1 MLIKKRL
8 KFYTYIQK
16 YAYYAIE
23 LHIILHL
30 FYNSVTLAK
39 KIPNYG
45 INFIGYIRKKK
56 KESGVKN
63 KMKKL
68 KMASCALVA
77 GLMFSGLTP
86 NVFAEDKISDVKS
99 QINTQND
106 TLHKQQQERD
116 ELQKQMNDLNKTI
129 QGLDK
134 SVQENASKLDETTK
148 KVADTEQL
156 IEKKNKNIAELQTKI
171 AKREELLRKRLVALQ
186 EQPNT
191 NVVTEVLVNS
201 KNIADLVDRL
211 NSVSKILES
220 DEDIMKTQQE
230 DQANVKKDVETV
242 KTKQKELKEAQAQIE
257 TAKKELDAEKAK
269 KATAVNDLSGKMDT
283 VVTSMTSTEDQ
294 LKELEQ
300 QALKLQQI
308 AEKEAQEKAAQ
319 EVAAQKQAEQAAQQA
334 QAATQPAQAPAQP
347 AQTPA
352 QPAAPA
358 NNDGQDKK
366 EEPKKKEEKKATPAP
381 TPVPGNDNEGRQDVV
396 SKAKGLVGLKYVWG
410 SASISNGGFDCSG
423 LISYVYG
430 LGRQDTRGLW
440 NSVQKISA
448 SEAKPGDL
456 IFLQGTYRAGVSHV
470 GIYIGGGQ
478 MIHAADEST
487 GVTYGSVNSSY
498 NQKHFLGYGRL

>member
-1 MLIKKRL
+1 M
-8 KFYTYIQK
+8 FYK
-16 YAYYAIE
+16 
-23 LHIILHL
+23 
-30 FYNSVTLAK
+30 SVTLAK

-156 IEKKNKNIAELQTKI
+156 IEKKNKDIAELQTKI

-201 KNIADLVDRL
+201 KNVADLVDRL
-211 NSVSKILES
+211 TSVSKILES

-283 VVTSMTSTEDQ
+283 VVTSMTSTESQ
-294 LKELEQ
+294 LKDLEK
-300 QALKLQQI
+300 QALQLQRI
-308 AEKEAQEKAAQ
+308 AEQEAQEKAAQ
-319 EVAAQKQAEQAAQQA
+319 EAAAQKQAEQAAKDAQA
-334 QAATQPAQAPAQP
+334 QQAPAQQAP
-347 AQTPA
+347 AQ
-352 QPAAPA
+352 QAAPA
-358 NNDGQDKK
+358 NNGGQAQKEEPKK
-366 EEPKKKEEKKATPAP
+366 EEPKKEAPKQETKKPEPAP
-381 TPVPGNDNEGRQDVV
+381 TPNAGGVIG
-396 SKAKGLVGLKYVWG
+396 KAQGYLGLPYVWG
-410 SASISNGGFDCSG
+410 SASPSNGGFDCSG
-423 LISYVYG
+423 FISYIYG
-430 LGRQDTRGLW
+430 VGRQDVAGYW
-440 NSVQKISA
+440 NSVSKVSSPQ
-448 SEAKPGDL
+448 PGDL
-456 IFLQGTYRAGVSHV
+456 VFFQGTYKPGPSHI
-470 GIYIGGGQ
+470 GIYVGNGQ
-478 MIHAADEST
+478 MIHAGDKGIAYASL
-487 GVTYGSVNSSY
+487 SSSY
-498 NQKHFLGYGRL
+498 NQKHFLGYGRF

>member
-1 MLIKKRL
+1 M
-8 KFYTYIQK
+8 FYK
-16 YAYYAIE
+16 
-23 LHIILHL
+23 
-30 FYNSVTLAK
+30 NVTLAK

-134 SVQENASKLDETTK
+134 SVQENAAKLDETTK

-156 IEKKNKNIAELQTKI
+156 IEKKNKDIAELQTKI

-201 KNIADLVDRL
+201 KNVADLVDRL

-230 DQANVKKDVETV
+230 DQASVKKDVATV
-242 KTKQKELKEAQAQIE
+242 KEKQKELKEAQAQIE
-257 TAKKELDAEKAK
+257 TAKKELDAEKEK

-283 VVTSMTSTEDQ
+283 VVTSMTSTEGQ
-294 LKELEQ
+294 LKELEK
-300 QALKLQQI
+300 QALQLQRI
-308 AEKEAQEKAAQ
+308 AEEEAQAKAAQ
-319 EVAAQKQAEQAAQQA
+319 EAAAQKQAEQAAKAA
-334 QAATQPAQAPAQP
+334 QAQPAQAPAEQV
-347 AQTPA
+347 
-352 QPAAPA
+352 APA
-358 NNDGQDKK
+358 NNGGQAQK
-366 EEPKKKEEKKATPAP
+366 EEPKKEAPKQEEKKPASN
-381 TPVPGNDNEGRQDVV
+381 VGGVIG
-396 SKAKGLVGLKYVWG
+396 KAQSYLGLPYVWG
-410 SASISNGGFDCSG
+410 SASPSNGGFDCSG
-423 LISYVYG
+423 FISYIFGV
-430 LGRQDTRGLW
+430 GRQDVAGYW
-440 NSVQKISA
+440 NSVSKVGSPQ
-448 SEAKPGDL
+448 PGDL
-456 IFLQGTYRAGVSHV
+456 VFFQGTYKAGPSHI
-470 GIYIGGGQ
+470 GIYVGNGQ
-478 MIHAADEST
+478 MIHASDKGIA
-487 GVTYGSVNSSY
+487 YGDINSSY
-498 NQKHFLGYGRL
+498 NQKHFLGYGRF

>member
-1 MLIKKRL
+1 M
-8 KFYTYIQK
+8 
-16 YAYYAIE
+16 
-23 LHIILHL
+23 
-30 FYNSVTLAK
+30 
-39 KIPNYG
+39 
-45 INFIGYIRKKK
+45 K

-148 KVADTEQL
+148 KVSDTEQL
-156 IEKKNKNIAELQTKI
+156 IENKNKDIAELQTKI

-191 NVVTEVLVNS
+191 NIVTEVLVNS
-201 KNIADLVDRL
+201 KNVADLVDRL
-211 NSVSKILES
+211 ASVSKIMES

-230 DQANVKKDVETV
+230 DQVNVKKDVETV
-242 KTKQKELKEAQAQIE
+242 KEKQKELKEAQSQIE
-257 TAKKELDAEKAK
+257 TAKKELDAEKEK

-283 VVTSMTSTEDQ
+283 VVTTMTSTEGQ

-319 EVAAQKQAEQAAQQA
+319 EAAAQKQAEQAAKEAQAQQA
-334 QAATQPAQAPAQP
+334 APAPAQAPAQ
-347 AQTPA
+347 Q
-352 QPAAPA
+352 AAPA
-358 NNDGQDKK
+358 NNAGQAQK
-366 EEPKKKEEKKATPAP
+366 EEPKKEAPKKEKPAP
-381 TPVPGNDNEGRQDVV
+381 APAPAPASNAGGVIG
-396 SKAKGLVGLKYVWG
+396 KAQQYLGMPYVWG
-410 SASISNGGFDCSG
+410 SASPSNGGFDCSG
-423 LISYVYG
+423 FISYVFG
-430 LGRQDTRGLW
+430 VGRQDVAGYW
-440 NSVQKISA
+440 NSVSKVSSPQ
-448 SEAKPGDL
+448 PGDL
-456 IFLQGTYRAGVSHV
+456 VFFQGTYKAGPSHI
-470 GIYIGGGQ
+470 GIYVGNDQ
-478 MIHAADEST
+478 MIHAGDKGIAYS
-487 GVTYGSVNSSY
+487 SLSSSY

>member
-1 MLIKKRL
+1 
-8 KFYTYIQK
+8 
-16 YAYYAIE
+16 
-23 LHIILHL
+23 
-30 FYNSVTLAK
+30 
-39 KIPNYG
+39 
-45 INFIGYIRKKK
+45 
-56 KESGVKN
+56 
-63 KMKKL
+63 MKKL

-116 ELQKQMNDLNKTI
+116 VLQKQMNDLNKTI

-156 IEKKNKNIAELQTKI
+156 IENKNKDIAELQTKI

-201 KNIADLVDRL
+201 KNVADLVDRL
-211 NSVSKILES
+211 TSVSKILES

-283 VVTSMTSTEDQ
+283 VVTSMTSTESQ
-294 LKELEQ
+294 LKDLEK
-300 QALKLQQI
+300 QALQLQRI
-308 AEKEAQEKAAQ
+308 AEQEAQEKAAQ
-319 EVAAQKQAEQAAQQA
+319 EAAAQKQAEQAAKDA
-334 QAATQPAQAPAQP
+334 QAPTAQAPAQ
-347 AQTPA
+347 Q
-352 QPAAPA
+352 AAPA
-358 NNDGQDKK
+358 NNGGQAQK
-366 EEPKKKEEKKATPAP
+366 EEPKKEAPKQETKKPEPAP
-381 TPVPGNDNEGRQDVV
+381 TPNAGGVIG
-396 SKAKGLVGLKYVWG
+396 KAQGYLGLPYVWG
-410 SASISNGGFDCSG
+410 SASPSNGGFDCSG
-423 LISYVYG
+423 FISYIYG
-430 LGRQDTRGLW
+430 VGRQDVAGYW
-440 NSVQKISA
+440 NSVSRVSSPQ
-448 SEAKPGDL
+448 PGDL
-456 IFLQGTYRAGVSHV
+456 VFFQGTYKPGPSHI
-470 GIYIGGGQ
+470 GIYVGNGQ
-478 MIHAADEST
+478 MIHAGDKGIAYASL
-487 GVTYGSVNSSY
+487 SSSY

>member
-1 MLIKKRL
+1 M
-8 KFYTYIQK
+8 FYK
-16 YAYYAIE
+16 
-23 LHIILHL
+23 
-30 FYNSVTLAK
+30 SVTLAK

-68 KMASCALVA
+68 KIASCALVA

-156 IEKKNKNIAELQTKI
+156 IENKNKDIAELQTKI

-211 NSVSKILES
+211 NSVSKILAS

-269 KATAVNDLSGKMDT
+269 KATAVNDLSSKMDT

-319 EVAAQKQAEQAAQQA
+319 EAAAQKQAEQAAQ
-334 QAATQPAQAPAQP
+334 AAAQPAQAPAQP
-347 AQTPA
+347 AQTQA

-358 NNDGQDKK
+358 NNAVQAPK
-366 EEPKKKEEKKATPAP
+366 EEPKKEEAKKPAP
-381 TPVPGNDNEGRQDVV
+381 TPTPAPAPTNDVV
-396 SKAKGLVGLKYVWG
+396 EKAKGLVGLKYVWG

-440 NSVQKISA
+440 NSVQKISP

>member
-1 MLIKKRL
+1 MRFFLCLKKLL
-8 KFYTYIQK
+8 KLYTYIQK
-16 YAYYAIE
+16 YAYFAIE

-30 FYNSVTLAK
+30 FYKSVTLAK

-134 SVQENASKLDETTK
+134 SVQENAAKLDETTK

-156 IEKKNKNIAELQTKI
+156 IEKKNKDIAELQTKI

-201 KNIADLVDRL
+201 KNVADLVDRL
-211 NSVSKILES
+211 TSVSKILES

-269 KATAVNDLSGKMDT
+269 KAAAVNDLSGKMDT
-283 VVTSMTSTEDQ
+283 VVTSMTSTESQ
-294 LKELEQ
+294 LKELEK
-300 QALKLQQI
+300 QALQLQRI
-308 AEKEAQEKAAQ
+308 AEEEAQAKAAQ
-319 EVAAQKQAEQAAQQA
+319 EAAAQKQAEQAAKDAQA
-334 QAATQPAQAPAQP
+334 QKAQAPVEQA
-347 AQTPA
+347 A
-352 QPAAPA
+352 PAAPA
-358 NNDGQDKK
+358 NNGGQAQKEEPKK
-366 EEPKKKEEKKATPAP
+366 EEPKKEAPKAEKKTPEQNPAP
-381 TPVPGNDNEGRQDVV
+381 TPPDTGVIG
-396 SKAKGLVGLKYVWG
+396 KAKQYLGMPYVWG
-410 SASISNGGFDCSG
+410 SASPSNGGFDCSG
-423 LISYVYG
+423 FISYVFG
-430 LGRQDTRGLW
+430 VGRQDVRGYW
-440 NSVQKISA
+440 NSVSKVSSPQ
-448 SEAKPGDL
+448 PGDL
-456 IFLQGTYRAGVSHV
+456 VFFQNTYKDGPSHI
-470 GIYIGGGQ
+470 GIYVGNDQ
-478 MIHAADEST
+478 MIHAGDKGIAYS
-487 GVTYGSVNSSY
+487 SLSSSY
-498 NQKHFLGYGRL
+498 NQKHFLGYGRF

>member
-1 MLIKKRL
+1 M
-8 KFYTYIQK
+8 FYKT
-16 YAYYAIE
+16 
-23 LHIILHL
+23 
-30 FYNSVTLAK
+30 VTLAK

-156 IEKKNKNIAELQTKI
+156 IEKKNKDIAELQTKI

-201 KNIADLVDRL
+201 KNVADLVDRL
-211 NSVSKILES
+211 ASVSKILES

-230 DQANVKKDVETV
+230 DQVNVKKDVETV

-269 KATAVNDLSGKMDT
+269 KAAAVNDLSGKMDT
-283 VVTSMTSTEDQ
+283 VVTSMTSTESQ
-294 LKELEQ
+294 LKDLEK
-300 QALKLQQI
+300 QALQLQRI
-308 AEKEAQEKAAQ
+308 AEQEAQEKAAQ
-319 EVAAQKQAEQAAQQA
+319 EAAAQKQAEQAAKD
-334 QAATQPAQAPAQP
+334 AQAPA
-347 AQTPA
+347 AQ
-352 QPAAPA
+352 AAPA
-358 NNDGQDKK
+358 NNGGQAQKEEPKK
-366 EEPKKKEEKKATPAP
+366 EEPKKEEPKKEAPKQEKKQADPAP
-381 TPVPGNDNEGRQDVV
+381 TPNAGGVIG
-396 SKAKGLVGLKYVWG
+396 KAQGYLGLPYVWG
-410 SASISNGGFDCSG
+410 SASPSNGGFDCSG
-423 LISYVYG
+423 FISYIYG
-430 LGRQDTRGLW
+430 VGRQDVAGYW
-440 NSVQKISA
+440 NSVSKVSSPQ
-448 SEAKPGDL
+448 PGDL
-456 IFLQGTYRAGVSHV
+456 VFFQGTYKPGPSHI
-470 GIYIGGGQ
+470 GIYVGNGQ
-478 MIHAADEST
+478 MIHAGDKGIAYS
-487 GVTYGSVNSSY
+487 SLSSSY
-498 NQKHFLGYGRL
+498 NQKHFLGYGRF

>member
-1 MLIKKRL
+1 
-8 KFYTYIQK
+8 
-16 YAYYAIE
+16 
-23 LHIILHL
+23 
-30 FYNSVTLAK
+30 
-39 KIPNYG
+39 
-45 INFIGYIRKKK
+45 
-56 KESGVKN
+56 
-63 KMKKL
+63 MKKL

-156 IEKKNKNIAELQTKI
+156 IENKNKDIAELQTKI

-201 KNIADLVDRL
+201 KNVADLVDRL
-211 NSVSKILES
+211 ASVSKILES

-269 KATAVNDLSGKMDT
+269 KSTAVNDLSGKMDT
-283 VVTSMTSTEDQ
+283 VVTSMTSTESQ
-294 LKELEQ
+294 LKDLEK
-300 QALKLQQI
+300 QALQLQRI
-308 AEKEAQEKAAQ
+308 AEQEAQEKAAQ
-319 EVAAQKQAEQAAQQA
+319 EAAAQKQAEQAAKDAQA
-334 QAATQPAQAPAQP
+334 QPQPAQAA
-347 AQTPA
+347 PA

-358 NNDGQDKK
+358 QKEEPKK
-366 EEPKKKEEKKATPAP
+366 EEPKKEAPKQETKKPEPAP
-381 TPVPGNDNEGRQDVV
+381 ASNAGGVIG
-396 SKAKGLVGLKYVWG
+396 KAQSYLGLPYVWG
-410 SASISNGGFDCSG
+410 SASPSNGGFDCSG
-423 LISYVYG
+423 FISYIFGV
-430 LGRQDTRGLW
+430 GRQDVAGYW
-440 NSVQKISA
+440 NSVSKVSSPQ
-448 SEAKPGDL
+448 PGDL
-456 IFLQGTYRAGVSHV
+456 VFFQGTYKPGPSHI
-470 GIYIGGGQ
+470 GIYVGNGQ
-478 MIHAADEST
+478 MIHAGDKGIDYS
-487 GVTYGSVNSSY
+487 SLSSSY
-498 NQKHFLGYGRL
+498 NQKHFLGYGRF

>member
-1 MLIKKRL
+1 M
-8 KFYTYIQK
+8 
-16 YAYYAIE
+16 

-30 FYNSVTLAK
+30 FYKSVTLAK

-86 NVFAEDKISDVKS
+86 NVFAEDKISDMKS

-134 SVQENASKLDETTK
+134 SVQENAAKLDETTK

-156 IEKKNKNIAELQTKI
+156 IEKKNKDIAELQTKI

-257 TAKKELDAEKAK
+257 TAKKELDVEKAK
-269 KATAVNDLSGKMDT
+269 KAAAVNDLSGKMDT

-334 QAATQPAQAPAQP
+334 QAQQAQAQPAPAQP
-347 AQTPA
+347 AQA
-352 QPAAPA
+352 EPAAPA
-358 NNDGQDKK
+358 NNAVQAPKEESKK
-366 EEPKKKEEKKATPAP
+366 EEPKKEEAKKPAPKPTPAP
-381 TPVPGNDNEGRQDVV
+381 APTNDVV
-396 SKAKGLVGLKYVWG
+396 EKAKGLVGLKYVWG

-440 NSVQKISA
+440 NSVQKISP

>member
-1 MLIKKRL
+1 M
-8 KFYTYIQK
+8 FYK
-16 YAYYAIE
+16 
-23 LHIILHL
+23 
-30 FYNSVTLAK
+30 NVTLAK

-134 SVQENASKLDETTK
+134 SVQENAAKLDETTK
-148 KVADTEQL
+148 KVSDTEQL
-156 IEKKNKNIAELQTKI
+156 IEKKNKDIAELQTKI

-201 KNIADLVDRL
+201 KNVADLVDRL
-211 NSVSKILES
+211 TSVSKILES

-230 DQANVKKDVETV
+230 DQASVKKDVATV
-242 KTKQKELKEAQAQIE
+242 KEKQKELKEAQAQIE
-257 TAKKELDAEKAK
+257 TAKKELDAEKEK

-283 VVTSMTSTEDQ
+283 VVTTMTSTESQ

-319 EVAAQKQAEQAAQQA
+319 EAAAQKQAEQAAQQ
-334 QAATQPAQAPAQP
+334 PAAQP
-347 AQTPA
+347 APTQA

-358 NNDGQDKK
+358 NNAVQAPKEESKK
-366 EEPKKKEEKKATPAP
+366 EEPKKEEAKKPAP
-381 TPVPGNDNEGRQDVV
+381 TPEVPADTKGGRQDVV
-396 SKAKGLVGLKYVWG
+396 EKAKGLVGLKYVWG

-430 LGRQDTRGLW
+430 LGRQDTRSLW
-440 NSVQKISA
+440 SSVQKISA

-456 IFLQGTYRAGVSHV
+456 IFLQGTYREGVSHV

-478 MIHAADEST
+478 IIHAADEST

>member
-1 MLIKKRL
+1 M
-8 KFYTYIQK
+8 
-16 YAYYAIE
+16 
-23 LHIILHL
+23 
-30 FYNSVTLAK
+30 
-39 KIPNYG
+39 
-45 INFIGYIRKKK
+45 K

-148 KVADTEQL
+148 KVSDTEQL
-156 IEKKNKNIAELQTKI
+156 IENKNKDIAELQTKI

-191 NVVTEVLVNS
+191 NIVTEVLVNS
-201 KNIADLVDRL
+201 KNVADLVDRL
-211 NSVSKILES
+211 ASVSKIMES

-230 DQANVKKDVETV
+230 DQTNVKKDVETV
-242 KTKQKELKEAQAQIE
+242 KEKQKELKEAQAQIE
-257 TAKKELDAEKAK
+257 TAKKELDVEKEK

-283 VVTSMTSTEDQ
+283 VVTTMTSTEGQ

-319 EVAAQKQAEQAAQQA
+319 EAAAQKQAEQAAKEAQAQQA
-334 QAATQPAQAPAQP
+334 APAQAPAEQ
-347 AQTPA
+347 
-352 QPAAPA
+352 AAPA
-358 NNDGQDKK
+358 NNAGQAQKEEPKK
-366 EEPKKKEEKKATPAP
+366 EEPKKEEPKKEEKKPAP
-381 TPVPGNDNEGRQDVV
+381 PTPPTPPTHGVIG
-396 SKAKGLVGLKYVWG
+396 KAQQYLGLPYVWG
-410 SASISNGGFDCSG
+410 SASPSNGGFDCSG
-423 LISYVYG
+423 FISYVFG
-430 LGRQDTRGLW
+430 VGRQDVAGYW
-440 NSVQKISA
+440 NSVSKVSSPQ
-448 SEAKPGDL
+448 PGDL
-456 IFLQGTYRAGVSHV
+456 VFFQGTYKAGPSHI
-470 GIYIGGGQ
+470 GIYVGNDQ
-478 MIHAADEST
+478 MIHAGDKGIAYASL
-487 GVTYGSVNSSY
+487 SSSY
-498 NQKHFLGYGRL
+498 NQKHFLGYGRF

>member
-1 MLIKKRL
+1 
-8 KFYTYIQK
+8 
-16 YAYYAIE
+16 
-23 LHIILHL
+23 
-30 FYNSVTLAK
+30 
-39 KIPNYG
+39 
-45 INFIGYIRKKK
+45 
-56 KESGVKN
+56 
-63 KMKKL
+63 MKKL

-116 ELQKQMNDLNKTI
+116 VLQKQMNDLNKTI

-156 IEKKNKNIAELQTKI
+156 IENKNKDIAELQTKI

-201 KNIADLVDRL
+201 KNVADLVDRL
-211 NSVSKILES
+211 TSVSKILES

-283 VVTSMTSTEDQ
+283 VVTSMTSTESQ
-294 LKELEQ
+294 LKDLEK
-300 QALKLQQI
+300 QALQLQRI
-308 AEKEAQEKAAQ
+308 AEQEAQEKAAQ
-319 EVAAQKQAEQAAQQA
+319 EAAAQKQAEQAAKDA
-334 QAATQPAQAPAQP
+334 QAPTAQAPA
-347 AQTPA
+347 AQTT
-352 QPAAPA
+352 PA
-358 NNDGQDKK
+358 NNGGQAQKEESKK
-366 EEPKKKEEKKATPAP
+366 EEPKKEEPKPETKKPEPAP
-381 TPVPGNDNEGRQDVV
+381 TPNAGGVIG
-396 SKAKGLVGLKYVWG
+396 KAQGYLGLPYVWG
-410 SASISNGGFDCSG
+410 SASPSNGGFDCSG
-423 LISYVYG
+423 FISYIYG
-430 LGRQDTRGLW
+430 VGRQDVAGYW
-440 NSVQKISA
+440 NSVSKVSSPQ
-448 SEAKPGDL
+448 PGDL
-456 IFLQGTYRAGVSHV
+456 VFFQGTYKPGPSHI
-470 GIYIGGGQ
+470 GIYVGNGQ
-478 MIHAADEST
+478 MIHAGDKGIAYASL
-487 GVTYGSVNSSY
+487 SSSY

>member
-1 MLIKKRL
+1 M
-8 KFYTYIQK
+8 FYK
-16 YAYYAIE
+16 
-23 LHIILHL
+23 
-30 FYNSVTLAK
+30 NVTLAK

-134 SVQENASKLDETTK
+134 SVQENAAKLDETMK

-156 IEKKNKNIAELQTKI
+156 IEKKNKDIAELQTKI

-201 KNIADLVDRL
+201 KNVADLVDRL
-211 NSVSKILES
+211 TSVSKILES

-230 DQANVKKDVETV
+230 DQASVKKDVATV
-242 KTKQKELKEAQAQIE
+242 KEKQKELKEAQAQIE
-257 TAKKELDAEKAK
+257 TAKKELDAEKEK

-283 VVTSMTSTEDQ
+283 VVTSMTSTEGQ
-294 LKELEQ
+294 LKELEK
-300 QALKLQQI
+300 QALQLQRI
-308 AEKEAQEKAAQ
+308 AEEEAQAKAAQ
-319 EVAAQKQAEQAAQQA
+319 EAAAQKQAEQAAKAA
-334 QAATQPAQAPAQP
+334 QAQPAQAPAEQ
-347 AQTPA
+347 
-352 QPAAPA
+352 AAPA
-358 NNDGQDKK
+358 NNGGQAQKEEPKKEAPKK
-366 EEPKKKEEKKATPAP
+366 EEPKQEEKKPAP
-381 TPVPGNDNEGRQDVV
+381 TPDPNPTPGVIG
-396 SKAKGLVGLKYVWG
+396 KAKQYLDMPYVWG
-410 SASISNGGFDCSG
+410 SASPSNGGFDCSG
-423 LISYVYG
+423 FISYIFGV
-430 LGRQDTRGLW
+430 GRQDVRGYW
-440 NSVQKISA
+440 NSVSKVDSPQ
-448 SEAKPGDL
+448 PGDL
-456 IFLQGTYRAGVSHV
+456 VFFQGTYKAGPSHI
-470 GIYIGGGQ
+470 GIYVGNGQ
-478 MIHAADEST
+478 MIHASDKGIA
-487 GVTYGSVNSSY
+487 YGDINSSY
-498 NQKHFLGYGRL
+498 NQKHFLGYGRF

>member
-1 MLIKKRL
+1 M
-8 KFYTYIQK
+8 FYK
-16 YAYYAIE
+16 
-23 LHIILHL
+23 
-30 FYNSVTLAK
+30 NVTLAK

-134 SVQENASKLDETTK
+134 SVQENAAKLDETTK

-156 IEKKNKNIAELQTKI
+156 IEKKNKDIAELQTKI

-201 KNIADLVDRL
+201 KNVADLVDRL
-211 NSVSKILES
+211 TSVSKILES

-230 DQANVKKDVETV
+230 DQASVKKDVATV
-242 KTKQKELKEAQAQIE
+242 KEKQKELKEAQAQIE
-257 TAKKELDAEKAK
+257 TAKKELDAEKEK

-283 VVTSMTSTEDQ
+283 VVTSMTSTEGQ
-294 LKELEQ
+294 LKELEK
-300 QALKLQQI
+300 QALQLQRI
-308 AEKEAQEKAAQ
+308 AEEEEAQAKAAQ
-319 EVAAQKQAEQAAQQA
+319 EAAAQKQAEQAA
-334 QAATQPAQAPAQP
+334 
-347 AQTPA
+347 
-352 QPAAPA
+352 PA
-358 NNDGQDKK
+358 NNGGQAQKEEPKK
-366 EEPKKKEEKKATPAP
+366 EEPKKEEPKKEAPKQEEKKPASN
-381 TPVPGNDNEGRQDVV
+381 VGGVIG
-396 SKAKGLVGLKYVWG
+396 KAQSYLGLPYVWG
-410 SASISNGGFDCSG
+410 SASPSNGGFDCSG
-423 LISYVYG
+423 FISYIFGV
-430 LGRQDTRGLW
+430 GRQDVNGYW
-440 NSVQKISA
+440 NSVSKVSSPQ
-448 SEAKPGDL
+448 PGDL
-456 IFLQGTYRAGVSHV
+456 VFFQGTYKAGPSHI
-470 GIYIGGGQ
+470 GIYVGNGQ
-478 MIHAADEST
+478 MIHASDKGIA
-487 GVTYGSVNSSY
+487 YGDINSSY
-498 NQKHFLGYGRL
+498 NQKHFLGYGRF

>member
-1 MLIKKRL
+1 
-8 KFYTYIQK
+8 
-16 YAYYAIE
+16 
-23 LHIILHL
+23 
-30 FYNSVTLAK
+30 
-39 KIPNYG
+39 
-45 INFIGYIRKKK
+45 
-56 KESGVKN
+56 
-63 KMKKL
+63 MKKL

-156 IEKKNKNIAELQTKI
+156 IENKNKDIAELQTKI

-201 KNIADLVDRL
+201 KNVADLVDRL
-211 NSVSKILES
+211 ASVSKILES

-269 KATAVNDLSGKMDT
+269 KSTAVNDLSGKMDT
-283 VVTSMTSTEDQ
+283 VVTSMTSTESQ
-294 LKELEQ
+294 LKDLEK
-300 QALKLQQI
+300 QALQLQRI
-308 AEKEAQEKAAQ
+308 AEQEAQEKAAQ
-319 EVAAQKQAEQAAQQA
+319 EAAAQKQAEQAAKDA
-334 QAATQPAQAPAQP
+334 QAQPAQAA
-347 AQTPA
+347 PA

-358 NNDGQDKK
+358 QKEESKK
-366 EEPKKKEEKKATPAP
+366 EEPKKEAPKQETKKPEPAP
-381 TPVPGNDNEGRQDVV
+381 APNAGGVIG
-396 SKAKGLVGLKYVWG
+396 KAQSYLGLPYVWG
-410 SASISNGGFDCSG
+410 SASPSNGGFDCSG
-423 LISYVYG
+423 FISYIFGV
-430 LGRQDTRGLW
+430 GRQDVAGYW
-440 NSVQKISA
+440 NSVSKVSSPQ
-448 SEAKPGDL
+448 PGDL
-456 IFLQGTYRAGVSHV
+456 VFFQGTYKPGPSHI
-470 GIYIGGGQ
+470 GIYVGNGQ
-478 MIHAADEST
+478 MIHAGDKGIAYASL
-487 GVTYGSVNSSY
+487 SSSY
-498 NQKHFLGYGRL
+498 NQKHFLGYGRF

>member
-1 MLIKKRL
+1 MRFFFAYKMLL

-16 YAYYAIE
+16 YAYFAIE

-45 INFIGYIRKKK
+45 INFIGYIRKKT

-116 ELQKQMNDLNKTI
+116 VLQKQMNDLNKTI

-156 IEKKNKNIAELQTKI
+156 IENKNKNIAELQTKI

-201 KNIADLVDRL
+201 KNVADLVDRL
-211 NSVSKILES
+211 TSVSKILES

-283 VVTSMTSTEDQ
+283 VVTSMTSTESQ
-294 LKELEQ
+294 LKDLEK
-300 QALKLQQI
+300 QALQLQRI
-308 AEKEAQEKAAQ
+308 AEQEAQEKAAQ
-319 EVAAQKQAEQAAQQA
+319 EAAAQKQAEQAAKDA
-334 QAATQPAQAPAQP
+334 QAPTAQAPA
-347 AQTPA
+347 AQTT
-352 QPAAPA
+352 PA
-358 NNDGQDKK
+358 NNGGQAQKEESKK
-366 EEPKKKEEKKATPAP
+366 EEPKKEEPKPETKKPEPAP
-381 TPVPGNDNEGRQDVV
+381 TPNAGGVIG
-396 SKAKGLVGLKYVWG
+396 KAQGYLGLPYVWG
-410 SASISNGGFDCSG
+410 SASPSNGGFDCSG
-423 LISYVYG
+423 FISYIYG
-430 LGRQDTRGLW
+430 VGRQDVAGYW
-440 NSVQKISA
+440 NSVSKVSSPQ
-448 SEAKPGDL
+448 PGDL
-456 IFLQGTYRAGVSHV
+456 VFFQGTYKPGPSHI
-470 GIYIGGGQ
+470 GIYVGNGQ
-478 MIHAADEST
+478 MIHAGDKGIAYASL
-487 GVTYGSVNSSY
+487 SSSY

>member
-1 MLIKKRL
+1 M
-8 KFYTYIQK
+8 FYK
-16 YAYYAIE
+16 
-23 LHIILHL
+23 
-30 FYNSVTLAK
+30 SVTLAK

-134 SVQENASKLDETTK
+134 SVQENAAKLDETTK

-156 IEKKNKNIAELQTKI
+156 IEKKNKDIAELQTKI

-201 KNIADLVDRL
+201 KNVADLVDRL
-211 NSVSKILES
+211 TSVSKILES

-230 DQANVKKDVETV
+230 DQVNVKKDVETV

-283 VVTSMTSTEDQ
+283 VVTSMTSTESQ
-294 LKELEQ
+294 LKDLEK
-300 QALKLQQI
+300 QALQLQRI
-308 AEKEAQEKAAQ
+308 AEQEAQEKAAQ
-319 EVAAQKQAEQAAQQA
+319 EAAAQKQAEQAAKATQA
-334 QAATQPAQAPAQP
+334 QQAPAEQ
-347 AQTPA
+347 
-352 QPAAPA
+352 AAPA
-358 NNDGQDKK
+358 NNGGQAKK
-366 EEPKKKEEKKATPAP
+366 EEPKKEAPKQETKKPEPAP
-381 TPVPGNDNEGRQDVV
+381 TPNAGGVIG
-396 SKAKGLVGLKYVWG
+396 KAQGYLGLPYVWG
-410 SASISNGGFDCSG
+410 SASPSNGGFDCSG
-423 LISYVYG
+423 FISYIFGV
-430 LGRQDTRGLW
+430 GRQDVAGYW
-440 NSVQKISA
+440 NSVSKVSSPQ
-448 SEAKPGDL
+448 PGDL
-456 IFLQGTYRAGVSHV
+456 VFFQGTYKPGPSHI
-470 GIYIGGGQ
+470 GIYVGNGQ
-478 MIHAADEST
+478 MIHAGDKGIAYS
-487 GVTYGSVNSSY
+487 SLSSSY
-498 NQKHFLGYGRL
+498 NQKHFLGYGRF

>member
-1 MLIKKRL
+1 M
-8 KFYTYIQK
+8 
-16 YAYYAIE
+16 
-23 LHIILHL
+23 
-30 FYNSVTLAK
+30 
-39 KIPNYG
+39 
-45 INFIGYIRKKK
+45 K

-148 KVADTEQL
+148 KVSDTEQL
-156 IEKKNKNIAELQTKI
+156 IENKNKDIAELQTKI

-191 NVVTEVLVNS
+191 NIVTEVLVNS
-201 KNIADLVDRL
+201 KNVADLVDRL
-211 NSVSKILES
+211 ASVSKIMES

-230 DQANVKKDVETV
+230 DQTNVKKDVETV
-242 KTKQKELKEAQAQIE
+242 KEKQKELKEAQAQIE
-257 TAKKELDAEKAK
+257 TAKKELDVEKEK

-283 VVTSMTSTEDQ
+283 VVTTMTSTEGQ

-319 EVAAQKQAEQAAQQA
+319 EAAAQKQAEQAAKEAQAQQA
-334 QAATQPAQAPAQP
+334 APAPVQE
-347 AQTPA
+347 
-352 QPAAPA
+352 AAPA
-358 NNDGQDKK
+358 NNAGQAQKEEPKK
-366 EEPKKKEEKKATPAP
+366 EEPKKEEPKKEEKKPAP
-381 TPVPGNDNEGRQDVV
+381 PTPPTPPTHGVIG
-396 SKAKGLVGLKYVWG
+396 KAQQYLGLPYVWG
-410 SASISNGGFDCSG
+410 SASPSNGGFDCSG
-423 LISYVYG
+423 FISYVFG
-430 LGRQDTRGLW
+430 VGRQDVAGYW
-440 NSVQKISA
+440 NSVSKVSSPQ
-448 SEAKPGDL
+448 PGDL
-456 IFLQGTYRAGVSHV
+456 VFFQGTYKAGPSHI
-470 GIYIGGGQ
+470 GIYVGNDQ
-478 MIHAADEST
+478 MIHAGDKGIAYASL
-487 GVTYGSVNSSY
+487 SSSY
-498 NQKHFLGYGRL
+498 NQKHFLGYGRF

>member
-1 MLIKKRL
+1 
-8 KFYTYIQK
+8 
-16 YAYYAIE
+16 
-23 LHIILHL
+23 
-30 FYNSVTLAK
+30 
-39 KIPNYG
+39 
-45 INFIGYIRKKK
+45 
-56 KESGVKN
+56 
-63 KMKKL
+63 MKKL

-134 SVQENASKLDETTK
+134 SVQANASKLDETTK

-156 IEKKNKNIAELQTKI
+156 IENKNKDIAELQTKI

-201 KNIADLVDRL
+201 KNVADLVDRL
-211 NSVSKILES
+211 TSVSKILES

-269 KATAVNDLSGKMDT
+269 KSTAVNDLSGKMDT
-283 VVTSMTSTEDQ
+283 VVTSMTSTESQ
-294 LKELEQ
+294 LKDLEK
-300 QALKLQQI
+300 QALQLQRI
-308 AEKEAQEKAAQ
+308 AEQEAQEKAAQ
-319 EVAAQKQAEQAAQQA
+319 EAAAQKQAEQAAKAA
-334 QAATQPAQAPAQP
+334 QAQP
-347 AQTPA
+347 APA
-352 QPAAPA
+352 EQAAPA
-358 NNDGQDKK
+358 NNGGQAQKEEPKK
-366 EEPKKKEEKKATPAP
+366 EEPKKEEKKPAP
-381 TPVPGNDNEGRQDVV
+381 TPGPAPAPGVIG
-396 SKAKGLVGLKYVWG
+396 KAQQYLGMPYVWG
-410 SASISNGGFDCSG
+410 SASPSNGGFDCSG
-423 LISYVYG
+423 FISYIYG
-430 LGRQDTRGLW
+430 VGRQDVAGYW
-440 NSVQKISA
+440 NSVSKVSSPQ
-448 SEAKPGDL
+448 PGDL
-456 IFLQGTYRAGVSHV
+456 VFFQGTYKPGPSHI
-470 GIYIGGGQ
+470 GIYVGNGQ
-478 MIHAADEST
+478 MIHAGDKGIAYASL
-487 GVTYGSVNSSY
+487 SSSY

>member
-1 MLIKKRL
+1 M
-8 KFYTYIQK
+8 
-16 YAYYAIE
+16 
-23 LHIILHL
+23 
-30 FYNSVTLAK
+30 
-39 KIPNYG
+39 
-45 INFIGYIRKKK
+45 K

-148 KVADTEQL
+148 KVSDTEQL
-156 IEKKNKNIAELQTKI
+156 IENKNKDIAELQTKI

-191 NVVTEVLVNS
+191 NIVTEVLVNS
-201 KNIADLVDRL
+201 KNVADLVDRL
-211 NSVSKILES
+211 ASVSKIMES

-230 DQANVKKDVETV
+230 DQTNVKKDVETV
-242 KTKQKELKEAQAQIE
+242 KEKQKELKEAQAQIE
-257 TAKKELDAEKAK
+257 TAKKELDVEKEK

-283 VVTSMTSTEDQ
+283 VVTTMTSTEGQ

-319 EVAAQKQAEQAAQQA
+319 EAAAQKQAEQAAKEAQAQQA
-334 QAATQPAQAPAQP
+334 APAQAPAEQ
-347 AQTPA
+347 
-352 QPAAPA
+352 AAPA
-358 NNDGQDKK
+358 NNAGQAQK
-366 EEPKKKEEKKATPAP
+366 EEPKKEEAKKPTPTP
-381 TPVPGNDNEGRQDVV
+381 TPVPVPDTQGGRQDVV
-396 SKAKGLVGLKYVWG
+396 EKARGLVGLKYVWG

-430 LGRQDTRGLW
+430 LGRQDTRSLW
-440 NSVQKISA
+440 SSVQKISA

-456 IFLQGTYRAGVSHV
+456 IFLQGTYREGVSHV

-478 MIHAADEST
+478 IIHAADEST